1 MIAVLWK
8 WVLSL
13 LVWLSADSRQI
24 ELEPARCAAAVTV
37 ARAAVVYSDDHVD
50 STESVEAQPVGG
62 TPKACQSGTCPPRVP

>member
-13 LVWLSADSRQI
+13 LVWLSADTSQI
-24 ELEPARCAAAVTV
+24 EREPARCAAAVAV

-50 STESVEAQPVGG
+50 SAESVEAQPKGG
-62 TPKACQSGTCPPRVP
+62 TPNTCQSGTCPPRVQ